1 MNTAFNSCPVLNETL
16 FTAIGYIGELPEFSY
31 SEDYEEFPLRIEKDE
46 GLSSIGKVID
56 PRCNWSPETHDLL
69 ITKKCSLAQAYCLFG
84 IGGIVPSTAEVGVAL
99 KWISTKSDVCGI
111 IPFGVI
117 NKLDSAIE
125 FTASAVL
132 AKGLI
137 KGSLKLQTFLYL
149 KDPGK
154 QFSNETY
161 LARQPGTVLGILDQY
176 EIFIDGNGSLFPIME
191 VNKPGEPLWKV
202 FFNDSC
208 DPLHD
213 KFDNDNVEIQLNKAH
228 PSYENLRVETSISET
243 PLLLEVLSSAL
254 FVIFVAAKEAID
266 QDWDKVMNGEA
277 GEDYDTGS
285 IADAV
290 HHFVTKLGWNIDTP
304 TKLAASIKEYFENIK
319 QGE

>member
-1 MNTAFNSCPVLNETL
+1 MNTAFNSYPVLNESL
-16 FTAIGYIGELPEFSY
+16 FSAIGYIGEPPEFSY
-31 SEDYEEFPLRIEKDE
+31 SEDYQEFPLRIEKDE
-46 GLSSIGKVID
+46 GLSSAGKVID
-56 PRCNWSPETHDLL
+56 PRCNWSPETHNL
-69 ITKKCSLAQAYCLFG
+69 IINKQCSLAQAYCLFG
-84 IGGIVPSTAEVGVAL
+84 VGGIVPSTAEVGIAL
-99 KWISTKSDVCGI
+99 KWISTKSDVCGV

-117 NKLDSAIE
+117 NKLDSSIE
-125 FTASAVL
+125 LSVSTTL
-132 AKGLI
+132 EKGLI
-137 KGSLKLQTFLYL
+137 KGSIRLRTFLYL
-149 KDPGK
+149 KDSGDP
-154 QFSNETY
+154 FPNETY
-161 LARQPGTVLGILDQY
+161 LAQQPGTVLGILDQY

-228 PSYENLRVETSISET
+228 PSYENLKVETSISET

-254 FVIFVAAKEAID
+254 FVIFVAAKEAIGE
-266 QDWDKVMNGEA
+266 DWDMVMNSEA
-277 GEDYDTGS
+277 GKEYDAGS
-285 IADAV
+285 IADAI

-304 TKLAASIKEYFENIK
+304 TKLAASIKNYFENIR

>member
-1 MNTAFNSCPVLNETL
+1 MNTAFNSYPVLNESL
-16 FTAIGYIGELPEFSY
+16 FSDIGYIGEQPEFSY
-31 SEDYEEFPLRIEKDE
+31 IEDYQEFPLRIEKDE
-46 GLSSIGKVID
+46 GLSSVGKIID
-56 PRCNWSPETHDLL
+56 PRCNWSPETHNL
-69 ITKKCSLAQAYCLFG
+69 IINKQCSLAQAYCLFG

-99 KWISTKSDVCGI
+99 KWVSTNSDVCGV

-117 NKLDSAIE
+117 NKLDSSIE
-125 FTASAVL
+125 FTVSKVL
-132 AKGLI
+132 EKGLI
-137 KGSLKLQTFLYL
+137 KGSIRLQTFLYL
-149 KDPGK
+149 KNSGK
-154 QFSNETY
+154 SFSNEET
-161 LARQPGTVLGILDQY
+161 LAQEPGTILGVLDQY

-208 DPLHD
+208 DALHD

-254 FVIFVAAKEAID
+254 FVIFVSAKEAID
-266 QDWDKVMNGEA
+266 QDWDKVINGRA
-277 GEDYDTGS
+277 GVDYDTGS

-290 HHFVTKLGWNIDTP
+290 NHFVTKLGWNIDSP
-304 TKLAASIKEYFENIK
+304 TKLAASIKDYFENIR